1 MKKKKIENIQ
11 RKSVSPPRDSKGA
24 IVPKRILEI
33 LEDVGDRCRSAI
45 NAAQPAYKYRPDDWI
60 FSKWHSRPH
69 KIVFAIGV
77 SYNLASPESR
87 IWKLTI
93 CFEPNET
100 CSAYLIDKT
109 EQ

>member
-1 MKKKKIENIQ
+1 MKKKIENIQ

-60 FSKWHSRPH
+60 FSEMAFK
-69 KIVFAIGV
+69 
-77 SYNLASPESR
+77 ASQDRFCNWRFIQPCV
-87 IWKLTI
+87 T
-93 CFEPNET
+93 
-100 CSAYLIDKT
+100 
-109 EQ
+109 